1 MSDDALC
8 VSVTDHFKQ
17 WGTLA
22 TVKVLRD
29 TCNRPY
35 AFVQYTTDS
44 DSKLA
49 IEKGHNSVL
58 DGRNIRCEA
67 AKVNRTLF
75 VSSKSFLSKSIIRDR
90 LSNFGEIEELLPS
103 TSKGSYTILV
113 LILEVIRIGFVS
125 LLIVMM
131 PLELTQI

>member
-1 MSDDALC
+1 MGHISH
-8 VSVTDHFKQ
+8 SQ
-17 WGTLA
+17 
-22 TVKVLRD
+22 VLRD

-90 LSNFGEIEELLPS
+90 LSNFGEIEELL
-103 TSKGSYTILV
+103 LV
-113 LILEVIRIGFVS
+113 HLRGAIQFWC
-125 LLIVMM
+125 
-131 PLELTQI
+131 